1 MSREFVSMLA
11 IVLALS
17 SVACENLGGLG
28 SHNSQPQTYPLST
41 HISGTGI
48 IESIELIPRHQS
60 VGLGSLAG
68 AAIGGLLGYQ
78 MGGGTGK
85 TVTMIAGAA
94 GGAYVGHEVDKQR
107 RTNDHVYKVTLRMDD
122 GTIQSFAQESEPI
135 LKQGD
140 KVRIRQ
146 GVVSKL

>member
-11 IVLALS
+11 LVLALS

-28 SHNSQPQTYPLST
+28 SNNSQPQAYPLST